1 MEVTESNVMTKVAS
15 VINFIKSQTKND
27 LVKAKNA
34 NLITIENSDL
44 EKICNVIQT
53 SIQSNFVK
61 SSSEIT
67 SIFKK

>member
-1 MEVTESNVMTKVAS
+1 MDVTESNVMTKVAS